1 MIKRYVYDK
10 SKIISS
16 FSFGNSLSSTLEID
30 AADGI
35 LLFTPEKRLF
45 SDVNIILIT
54 STIISNNDDVVVV
67 VALDPSSFEYNDVNN
82 YIRG

>member
-67 VALDPSSFEYNDVNN
+67 ALDPSSFEYNDVNN